1 MNCDFEWDPV
11 KAASN
16 LKKHG
21 VSFEE
26 AAEIFSDPLHLS
38 ILDDADE
45 NEERWITL
53 GNTKAYNSVWWC
65 ILLCCTVISKS
76 PSVLFRQGVQRAMN
90 RNSIRRHD
98 EKRI

>member
-45 NEERWITL
+45 NEE
-53 GNTKAYNSVWWC
+53 
-65 ILLCCTVISKS
+65 
-76 PSVLFRQGVQRAMN
+76 
-90 RNSIRRHD
+90 
-98 EKRI
+98 